1 MAGDRRP
8 GWEKVPGTWLYRRII
23 MDIMEGAWM
32 FFQIILLD
40 LALGGDNSIVIGMAA
55 KGLPAHLQRKVI
67 FWGTA
72 GAIIARAVLALIL
85 VWLLAIPYL
94 KTFGGLILVYI
105 GMKLIGHNGK
115 EEEMAV
121 EAKGTLWGAIQTV
134 IVADVIMSL
143 DNVLGIV
150 AATDGNIFMLVVGML
165 ISVPIIIVGSSV
177 VVKIMDRFPWIIFAG
192 SLVIGWA
199 AGSMIAT
206 DEYMGLPEDYALYLK
221 IGMTLLVAAG
231 GWVWQKLAAKK
242 SD

>member
-1 MAGDRRP
+1 
-8 GWEKVPGTWLYRRII
+8 
-23 MDIMEGAWM
+23 MDMMEGAWM
-32 FFQIILLD
+32 FLQIILLD

-55 KGLPAHLQRKVI
+55 KGLPPNLQKKVI

-72 GAIIARAVLALIL
+72 GAIAARAVLALIL

-115 EEEMAV
+115 EEDVEV

-150 AATDGNIFMLVVGML
+150 AATDGNIFMLIVGML

-177 VVKIMDRFPWIIFAG
+177 VVKVMDRFPWIIYAG

-206 DEYMGLPEDYALYLK
+206 DAHVGLAESYALPMK
-221 IGMTLLVAAG
+221 IGMTVLVAVG
-231 GWVWQKLAAKK
+231 GWIWQKMAIKK
-242 SD
+242 